1 VSDYGRGVTAAASVR
16 RALEAAV
23 KHVPLVWDPHPR
35 GAPPVTGA
43 ALVTPNECEAA
54 GFAPEV
60 EGAGVRAAA
69 DRALALARRWGARRV
84 CITRG
89 AAGALLAGPEGPAHV
104 FPAAPAIGGD
114 PCGAGDRFATTAA
127 LALASGASAT
137 EAAEAAVAAASA
149 FVRAGGA
156 AGALAGAQRAAT
168 PEPSGQT
175 RLDAVR
181 AAGGTVVATGGCFDL
196 LHPGHVRTLES
207 ARALGDCLVVL
218 VNSDESI
225 ARLKGSDRPL
235 VPQEDRAAVLEAL
248 GCVDA
253 VVVFDEETPSKA
265 LERVRPDVWVKGGD
279 YAGAALPE
287 SAVLRRWGGRAVV
300 VPFVDGR
307 STSRLIEEARA
318 RVG

>member
-1 VSDYGRGVTAAASVR
+1 
-16 RALEAAV
+16 
-23 KHVPLVWDPHPR
+23 
-35 GAPPVTGA
+35 
-43 ALVTPNECEAA
+43 VTPNEYEAA
-54 GFAPEV
+54 AFAPEI
-60 EGAGVRAAA
+60 EGADVRAAA
-69 DRALALARRWGARRV
+69 DRALALARRWGAHRV

-127 LALASGASAT
+127 LALASGASAV
-137 EAAEAAVAAASA
+137 EAAQAAVAAASA
-149 FVRAGGA
+149 FIRAGGA
-156 AGALAGAQRAAT
+156 AGALADSPRTARPGS
-168 PEPSGQT
+168 SGQT
-175 RLDAVR
+175 RLQAVR

-218 VNSDESI
+218 LNSDESI

-253 VVVFDEETPSKA
+253 VVVFDEETPSTA

-279 YAGAALPE
+279 YAGAELPE

-300 VPFVDGR
+300 VPFVEGR
-307 STSRLIEEARA
+307 STTRLIEEARA
-318 RVG
+318 RVA